1 MTGRDAILKAR
12 GPLCTQMVW
21 STGHSFTKHWNTPEI
36 TKTGSEE
43 NHASEHE
50 TPQSSEVSV
59 FNTNVTPGQKHASNL
74 LDMY

>member
-1 MTGRDAILKAR
+1 
-12 GPLCTQMVW
+12 MVW

-50 TPQSSEVSV
+50 MPQGSEM
-59 FNTNVTPGQKHASNL
+59 FNMHVTPGQKHASNL
-74 LDMY
+74 LDMYWKQV